1 VDCDS
6 FDAGSGPWWILL
18 NMIMNYRLHTRLGI
32 SLLPLKLNVA
42 RILRHGVSIA
52 LSVSSCTKMGM
63 CSTLAV
69 HLITAYV
76 LLLFLQSTTLEMPT
90 LCRRSLVLPHVR
102 FPLTFIMLAFHMA
115 GFHFILFVKT
125 CTWAVRPSD
134 VSLCDLTTLSVLVEA
149 CK

>member
-18 NMIMNYRLHTRLGI
+18 NMIMNYRSHTRRGI
-32 SLLPLKLNVA
+32 LLLPLKINVA
-42 RILRHGVSIA
+42 RILRHGLSVA

-63 CSTLAV
+63 YSTLAV
-69 HLITAYV
+69 HLITV
-76 LLLFLQSTTLEMPT
+76 LLLFLQSTTLEMPS

-102 FPLTFIMLAFHMA
+102 FPLTFLMLAFHMA

-125 CTWAVRPSD
+125 CTWVVRPSA
-134 VSLCDLTTLSVLVEA
+134 VSLCDLTTLSALVEA